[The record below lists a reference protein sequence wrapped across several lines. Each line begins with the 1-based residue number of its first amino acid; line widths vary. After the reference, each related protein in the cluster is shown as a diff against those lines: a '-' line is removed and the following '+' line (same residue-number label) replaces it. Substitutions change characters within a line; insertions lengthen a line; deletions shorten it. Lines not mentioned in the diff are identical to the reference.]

1 MYNLSKNQQVIYS
14 LDLLSDSLF
23 NLLKTEN
30 LNDITITEICNN
42 TNINRRTYYRNCE
55 NILDLI
61 IYKMDKMICEI
72 INNTDWN
79 SKDERKL
86 YTNFFNY
93 WYNQKFYL
101 SIIKRQDLFS
111 IFFNRFKIQLNNI
124 TYPFMEVILEGKNKF
139 ENIKSY
145 YNSFIIGGLINILEC
160 WVENDFN
167 IPINDLI
174 DMLCSLA
181 PLH

>member
-1 MYNLSKNQQVIYS
+1 
-14 LDLLSDSLF
+14 
-23 NLLKTEN
+23 
-30 LNDITITEICNN
+30 
-42 TNINRRTYYRNCE
+42 
-55 NILDLI
+55 
-61 IYKMDKMICEI
+61 MDKMICEI

-79 SKDERKL
+79 SNDERKL
-86 YTNFFNY
+86 YTKFFNY

-160 WVENDFN
+160 WLENDFN